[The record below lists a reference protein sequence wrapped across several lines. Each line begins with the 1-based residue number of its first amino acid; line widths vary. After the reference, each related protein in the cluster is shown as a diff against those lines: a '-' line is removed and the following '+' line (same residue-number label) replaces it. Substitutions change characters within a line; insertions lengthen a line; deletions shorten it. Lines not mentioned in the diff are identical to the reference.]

1 MTDFISTPT
10 PEEVKTK
17 SSQAMFYIRKI
28 HANPE
33 FYANEKKRIKEYKL
47 QRYKSDPEYVEKM
60 RKRAIEYYY
69 KKKEERQNTAELK
82 KVILPLNKNFN
93 YFF

>member
-10 PEEVKTK
+10 PEEVKPQGVTDPLGSLKTK
-17 SSQAMFYIRKI
+17 SSQAMFYIKKI

-47 QRYKSDPEYVEKM
+47 QRYKTDPEYAEKM
-60 RKRAIEYYY
+60 RKRAIDSYY
-69 KKKEERQNTAELK
+69 KKKQERQNTVE
-82 KVILPLNKNFN
+82 
-93 YFF
+93 

>member
-10 PEEVKTK
+10 PEEVKTRGVTDPLGSLKTK
-17 SSQAMFYIRKI
+17 SSQAMFYIKKI

-47 QRYKSDPEYVEKM
+47 QRYKSDPEYAEKM
-60 RKRAIEYYY
+60 RKRAIDSYY
-69 KKKEERQNTAELK
+69 KKKQERQNTVE
-82 KVILPLNKNFN
+82 
-93 YFF
+93 

>member
-10 PEEVKTK
+10 PEEVKTRVVTDPLGSLNTK
-17 SSQAMFYIRKI
+17 SAQAMFYIKKI

-47 QRYKSDPEYVEKM
+47 QRYKSDPEYAEKM
-60 RKRAIEYYY
+60 RKRAIDSYY
-69 KKKEERQNTAELK
+69 KKKQERQNTVE
-82 KVILPLNKNFN
+82 
-93 YFF
+93 

>member
-47 QRYKSDPEYVEKM
+47 QRYASDPEYAEKM
-60 RKRAIEYYY
+60 RMRAIDSYY
-69 KKKEERQNTAELK
+69 
-82 KVILPLNKNFN
+82 N
-93 YFF
+93 YFFKKLIKYIKVYKNISIK

>member
-10 PEEVKTK
+10 PEEVKTRGVTDPLGSLKTK
-17 SSQAMFYIRKI
+17 SSQAMFYIKKI

-60 RKRAIEYYY
+60 RKRAIDYYY
-69 KKKEERQNTAELK
+69 KKKEERQNTAQ
-82 KVILPLNKNFN
+82 
-93 YFF
+93 

>member
-17 SSQAMFYIRKI
+17 SSQTMFYIRKI

-33 FYANEKKRIKEYKL
+33 FYVNEKKRIKEFKL

-60 RKRAIEYYY
+60 RKRVIDYYH
-69 KKKEERQNTAELK
+69 KKKQESQNTSK
-82 KVILPLNKNFN
+82 KNV
-93 YFF
+93 

>member
-10 PEEVKTK
+10 PEEVKPQGATK

-47 QRYKSDPEYVEKM
+47 QRYASDPEYVEKM
-60 RKRAIEYYY
+60 RKRAIDYYY
-69 KKKEERQNTAELK
+69 KKKQERQNTAE
-82 KVILPLNKNFN
+82 
-93 YFF
+93 

>member
-47 QRYKSDPEYVEKM
+47 
-60 RKRAIEYYY
+60 
-69 KKKEERQNTAELK
+69 
-82 KVILPLNKNFN
+82 
-93 YFF
+93 

>member
-1 MTDFISTPT
+1 MTDFISTPA
-10 PEEVKTK
+10 PEEVKTQRETK

-47 QRYKSDPEYVEKM
+47 QRYKTDPEYAEKM
-60 RKRAIEYYY
+60 RKRAIDNYY
-69 KKKEERQNTAELK
+69 KKKQERQNTAE
-82 KVILPLNKNFN
+82 
-93 YFF
+93 

>member
-47 QRYKSDPEYVEKM
+47 QRHVSHTN
-60 RKRAIEYYY
+60 
-69 KKKEERQNTAELK
+69 RQS
-82 KVILPLNKNFN
+82 VFSNFAS
-93 YFF
+93 

>member
-17 SSQAMFYIRKI
+17 SSHPMFYIRKI

-33 FYANEKKRIKEYKL
+33 FYTNEKKRIKEYKL
-47 QRYKSDPEYVEKM
+47 QRYVSDPEYAEKM
-60 RKRAIEYYY
+60 
-69 KKKEERQNTAELK
+69 
-82 KVILPLNKNFN
+82 
-93 YFF
+93 

>member
-10 PEEVKTK
+10 PEEVKTRGVTDPLGSLKTK
-17 SSQAMFYIRKI
+17 SSQAMFYIKKI

-47 QRYKSDPEYVEKM
+47 QRYKTDPEYAEKM
-60 RKRAIEYYY
+60 RKRAIDSYY
-69 KKKEERQNTAELK
+69 KKKQERQNTVE
-82 KVILPLNKNFN
+82 
-93 YFF
+93 

>member
-17 SSQAMFYIRKI
+17 SSQAMFYIKKI

-47 QRYKSDPEYVEKM
+47 QRY
-60 RKRAIEYYY
+60 
-69 KKKEERQNTAELK
+69 ERVQEQTPNM
-82 KVILPLNKNFN
+82 
-93 YFF
+93 

>member
-17 SSQAMFYIRKI
+17 SSQVMFYIKKI

-47 QRYKSDPEYVEKM
+47 QRYKTDPEYAEKM
-60 RKRAIEYYY
+60 RKRAIDSYY
-69 KKKEERQNTAELK
+69 KKKQERQNTDE
-82 KVILPLNKNFN
+82 
-93 YFF
+93 